1 MMMKGMK
8 KSKEREAK
16 RREFLLRKFF
26 DKLNPK
32 AINVIL

>member
-8 KSKEREAK
+8 KSKGREVK
-16 RREFLLRKFF
+16 EENFFLKKFF